1 LSYYLN
7 MELIPQSFP
16 ISAVVLTHNSA
27 RTLDAVLSSLHFCDE
42 IVVVDSGSSDETLAI
57 AADFGAV
64 IFKKKLVGFGEQK
77 DFGVQ
82 RAKHDWIFV
91 VDSDEVVSAGLQME
105 IAQTFKN
112 KSAGALAYT
121 VPIQLFFLGNAIQYS
136 GQQSKK
142 AVRFFNR
149 HAARFNQAL
158 VHESV
163 ITDSKPAHFKNP
175 LQHHSY
181 LTLEDYFLKMNRYT
195 SLGAKAMAQNSNCGK
210 RHKVLVSFPFQF
222 LKFYFLK
229 FGFLD
234 GYYGFL
240 WCMLSAFYPVVK
252 YAKYEELNLPGL
264 GNLALD
270 PALEIAQ

>member
-1 LSYYLN
+1 

-16 ISAVVLTHNSA
+16 ISAVVLTHDSA
-27 RTLDAVLSSLHFCDE
+27 RTLAAVLQSLHFCDE
-42 IVVVDSGSSDETLAI
+42 IVVVDSGSSDESLEI
-57 AADFGAV
+57 ASDFGAS
-64 IFKKKLVGFGEQK
+64 IFQKKLCGFGEQK

-91 VDSDEVVSAGLQME
+91 VDSDEMVSAELQAE
-105 IAQTFKN
+105 IAEIFKK
-112 KSAGALAYT
+112 KSLAKLSYT
-121 VPIQLFFLGNAIQYS
+121 VPIQLYFLGNAIRYS
-136 GQQSKK
+136 GQQSKR

-149 HAARFNQAL
+149 NGARFNQAL

-163 ITDSKPAHFKNP
+163 MTDTKPAHFKNP

-181 LTLEDYFLKMNRYT
+181 LTLEDYFLKLNHYT
-195 SLGAKAMAQNSNCGK
+195 SLGAKAMAQTQVCGK
-210 RHKVLVSFPFQF
+210 RHKVLLSFPFQF

-240 WCMLSAFYPVVK
+240 WCTLSAIYPVVK
-252 YAKYEELNLPGL
+252 YAKYEELNLPVL
-264 GNLALD
+264 GNLSLD